1 MFLLLG
7 FDCVVCGVDVDVDD
21 VVDGEES
28 FLSGWCWSRA
38 FL

>member
-1 MFLLLG
+1 MLLFL
-7 FDCVVCGVDVDVDD
+7 DCFIVDGVDVDVDD